1 MNYDLVRCKKHN
13 ILRYISDICIFCS
26 HVCATGCLINI
37 WTKWAEYM
45 HMKTLWNGNIFHVTG
60 PLWGESTSHPTC
72 KGQWRSTLKF
82 SLICAWTNGLA
93 NNQDAGDLRCHC
105 AHYDITVMN
114 IRAIMR
120 PNNITSY
127 LVLNSQLSSSLKA
140 SAIDLY
146 VVGVDQAE
154 FELIGPWEY
163 W

>member
-1 MNYDLVRCKKHN
+1 
-13 ILRYISDICIFCS
+13 
-26 HVCATGCLINI
+26 
-37 WTKWAEYM
+37 
-45 HMKTLWNGNIFHVTG
+45 
-60 PLWGESTSHPTC
+60 
-72 KGQWRSTLKF
+72 
-82 SLICAWTNGLA
+82 
-93 NNQDAGDLRCHC
+93 
-105 AHYDITVMN
+105 
-114 IRAIMR
+114 MR